1 MKRRHLLLAA
11 LSLICTLCMCFCL
24 AACDSCNGEPVVL
37 ATPVVTVGDD
47 GIASWDA
54 VENASGYAYKI
65 GDGKEESTDRTSVLL
80 QNGQSIAV
88 KAVGDG
94 KNFADSGYSEAKT
107 YTKPTPTPTPE
118 KLGTPTVTINDDGVA
133 SWNTVPNAVKYA
145 CIVDGGAAVETTEL
159 SRQLND
165 GQSIKVKAIGNG
177 TQYSDSDYSA
187 VKTYTAPQDPNK
199 FTTHEEYLAATD
211 GTSVRVKG
219 VVTGITANS
228 IYLQDGDGG
237 YYVYGL
243 TAMPENLAIGKTVIA
258 AGKTKL
264 FEGLQEIEN
273 ATVEVTEDVVKTVE
287 PKDITELLSAATLD
301 NAALNNL
308 QSTLVTVKGVT
319 LGTADAENK
328 SFTLTVGSNNVI
340 LYINGKQ
347 CIDTAA
353 QDALKALFTAN
364 MGKKADVIAFATL
377 HGNFQ
382 LAPAPANTLT
392 VKGAATLPAPEV
404 TIDGEGLAK
413 WNAVDGATKYIVK
426 IGESETEQTEL
437 SVRLTDKQTIQVK
450 AVGDGVDFLDSAFSA
465 EQTYNVPAL
474 VDSLTFDF
482 ANLNGNYEELK
493 TAKETVDVLKNS
505 CNVNTYFEVLVNA
518 DNKLQK
524 VYKGDQSKNIKNALK
539 FSTKSE
545 HAMMTISFMQNVKE
559 VIVNCGLYGN
569 DKGSQI
575 IINGVAQEITGN
587 GNLTFK
593 LDSPAQNVKIEGSG
607 RSFVYSITVNFG
619 DFVLST
625 PEPDVDENGLVS
637 WEAVPD
643 ATGYKYVITDKDG
656 SVGAEMT
663 TPELSIQLNDG
674 DSIEVWAYS
683 DVESIKDS
691 PKATAAYAKIQLA
704 APVVTQTPSG
714 AEWNDIE
721 NASGYK
727 YTVTHADGTTETF
740 TTDNTAVRL
749 ADKDKIVVIA
759 VGTGKY
765 KDSDPSKELQY
776 NAPTDPQQ
784 IKAPEIEISRD
795 GTATWS
801 QVAAVGFVYKIND
814 GEEVTVDKDTATYKL
829 NDGETISV
837 MAKAPADDTML
848 LDSDYATMTYKAPA
862 KLDTPANVAITVE
875 GSEEGKV
882 VITWDANDKA
892 TKYAYAIGD
901 GTAVET
907 QDNTITITLA
917 EGETFK
923 VLAVGD
929 NQTANDGDFSAFFDN
944 SEYSELEFVID
955 NEKTYTV
962 AEILPLIHYYG
973 AIASAKTF
981 TVSGVVSAN
990 TAYNTKYKNID
1001 ITLKDGDSTIII
1013 YRADFETGVGSTA
1026 TKENELVNWTVTATG
1041 KLQFYSSSKEQVVNG
1056 KISAL
1061 ELSAADRVNLAK
1073 ESLTLKDVYYN
1084 AFELPLT
1091 GGYGTVVSWAIAN
1104 TDDVS
1109 MNIEIATDGKSV
1121 TILQGEADVEITLTA
1136 TISYGDGNDKVT
1148 ETKDFTFTIPA
1159 EGTTPPVEPVT
1170 TSVNIREYAEA
1181 NNWTNSTAY
1190 LSVNIDSNIVV
1201 STNSGT
1207 NNGKYYTSGYD
1218 WRMYESDNAKITV
1231 TAQSGHKIVS
1241 VKFTYTSGNNGILK
1255 DYTNTTSYATNEVI
1269 NVNDSSITLNVSVS
1283 SGTKKGQVKIT
1294 AIEVI
1299 YIAV

>member
-107 YTKPTPTPTPE
+107 YTKPTPTPE

-133 SWNTVPNAVKYA
+133 SWNAVPNAVKYA

-364 MGKKADVIAFATL
+364 TGKKADVIAFATL

-721 NASGYK
+721 NASSYK

-759 VGTGKY
+759 VGTGKF
-765 KDSDPSKELQY
+765 KDSEPSEELQY
-776 NAPTDPQQ
+776 NAPTEPQK
-784 IKAPEIEISRD
+784 IKAPDIEIGRD

-814 GEEVTVDKDTATYKL
+814 GEEVTVDKDTTTYKL
-829 NDGETISV
+829 NNGETISV
-837 MAKAPADDTML
+837 KAKAPENDTIF
-848 LDSDYATMTYKAPA
+848 LDSDYATMTYKAPE
-862 KLDTPANVAITVE
+862 KLDTPANVAITIE
-875 GSEEGKV
+875 GSEAGKV
-882 VITWDANDKA
+882 VITWDANPKA
-892 TKYAYAIGD
+892 NGYAYVTGD
-901 GTAVET
+901 GEPVET
-907 QDNTITITLA
+907 QDNTVTITLA

-923 VLAVGD
+923 VSAIGD
-929 NQTANDGDFSAFFDN
+929 DNTSTDGDFSTFYNDSDYCAAI
-944 SEYSELEFVID
+944 EFVID

-962 AEILPLIHYYG
+962 AEILPIIHYYG
-973 AIASAKTF
+973 STASAKAF
-981 TVSGVVSAN
+981 TVSGVVSEN
-990 TAYNTKYKNID
+990 TAYSTQYKNID
-1001 ITLKDGDSTIII
+1001 VTLKDGDSTVVI
-1013 YRADFETGVGSTA
+1013 YRAGFASGVGSDT
-1026 TKENELVNWTVTATG
+1026 TKVNELVNWTVTATG
-1041 KLQFYSSSKEQVVNG
+1041 NLIAYSSSKAQVVNG
-1056 KISAL
+1056 TISAL
-1061 ELSAADRVNLAK
+1061 ELSAADRVKFAK
-1073 ESLTLKDVYYN
+1073 EALTLKDVYYSN
-1084 AFELPLT
+1084 FELPLA
-1091 GGYGTVVSWAIAN
+1091 GEYGTVVSWAIAN
-1104 TDDVS
+1104 TEDVS
-1109 MNIEIATDGKSV
+1109 MSIEIADDGKSV
-1121 TILQGEADVEITLTA
+1121 TILQGETDVEITLTA
-1136 TISYGDGNDKVT
+1136 TITYGEGDNAVT
-1148 ETKDFTFTIPA
+1148 DTKDITFTIPA
-1159 EGTTPPVEPVT
+1159 EGNEPSEPIAVLTIANADITKVSSGSGYTPYNGSRIINGYNVT
-1170 TSVNIREYAEA
+1170 TNQAMPNTQSGTPTLQFQKANGYLTVNGAFTSIEIVYY
-1181 NNWTNSTAY
+1181 NTNS
-1190 LSVNIDSNIVV
+1190 II
-1201 STNSGT
+1201 
-1207 NNGKYYTSGYD
+1207 
-1218 WRMYESDNAKITV
+1218 V
-1231 TAQSGHKIVS
+1231 TAGGSTLTGTTDTANKKYIYNVGGSEEQEIKIS
-1241 VKFTYTSGNNGILK
+1241 AGNNGAVYL
-1255 DYTNTTSYATNEVI
+1255 V
-1269 NVNDSSITLNVSVS
+1269 SITFY
-1283 SGTKKGQVKIT
+1283 K
-1294 AIEVI
+1294 
-1299 YIAV
+1299 